1 MANQHSNKLTYAS
14 PGYKDL
20 TDREAT
26 EHERSLRSPDP
37 RRTQAKYRS
46 RLALMDD
53 DRMTVAELG
62 TRLDSF
68 IFPEDTDSRAMKRR
82 LRNRRSF

>member
-1 MANQHSNKLTYAS
+1 MKHHIPIHSAAL
-14 PGYKDL
+14 DM

-37 RRTQAKYRS
+37 RRTRSKYRP
-46 RLALMDD
+46 RLSLMDD
-53 DRMTVAELG
+53 DRTTLAELG
-62 TRLDSF
+62 TRQDAF
-68 IFPEDTDSRAMKRR
+68 IFPEDVDSHTIKRR